1 MLNLLVSCE
10 GCDGGPGRALS
21 RREST
26 LSLSKGS
33 LRQAQTDSL
42 LLPGVLLGLTG
53 QDQIQ

>member
-10 GCDGGPGRALS
+10 GCDWGPERALG

-26 LSLSKGS
+26 E

-42 LLPGVLLGLTG
+42 LLPRVLLGLTG